1 MVRIVKNT
9 SYQTEGLM
17 KLFLPSILL
26 LSTIIAPN
34 VYAQNAK
41 LIPANKLYGFYDK
54 FLELPPQKRDHIK
67 IQYGLVIKEGKLE
80 GLNLVYKGQ
89 KTKIEYDRNGKI
101 LTYPSYDALKNG
113 QVEIIGVKKGGF
125 SIDAIPLIPVS
136 NRISV
141 AIISDAISDFH
152 SSLSVAGPLAIMVPK
167 LNSIK
172 FVGVNAAFAVF
183 SDGRKMPITENDKG
197 VIFNP
202 NLAKY
207 KGAVNV
213 ELAQTPTNIEYA
225 K

>member
-17 KLFLPSILL
+17 KLILPSILL